1 MFNMSIIEELKK
13 VLGDQN
19 VLTGTDKDR
28 YSSDWLG
35 QYSFEPLCVVRPA
48 STQEVSKVVRLASA
62 AQVNIVPVGGNTG
75 LNGGTHSD
83 NAISVSMERMNS
95 IHEIRVNSK
104 IAIVDAGV
112 ILANLHN
119 VVNENDLMFPLT
131 FGARGSATIG
141 GVLSTNA
148 GGSNVLK
155 YGNTRD
161 LVLGVEIVLPNGE
174 IMNLMSELHKDNSGY
189 CLRDLVIGAEGTLG
203 IITRAVLKL
212 FPRPKAYATAMVAVN
227 SLDTALSLLNELQD
241 GTGGAVAAYEYMPKR
256 YIQGHMELSS
266 ASRRPF
272 KEDYEHLVMVELET
286 TVELFSQCGD
296 DGQVLLSGELER
308 ILDRNLDKGLIL
320 DAHIA
325 QNEEQRL
332 IMWERREAAAE
343 ISLLKTPLIN
353 NDIAVPL
360 DKISKFLTIMDKKL
374 PELDPDADVLIV
386 SHLGDGNVHYTV
398 WPSRDDEQHKDK
410 IMEAIENVVLSL
422 GGSFSAEHG
431 IGLSKLSSM
440 ERRKDRVAL
449 DVMRQIKHAI
459 DPEGIM
465 NPGKVLPKIY

>member
-19 VLTGTDKDR
+19 VLTGTDKER

-83 NAISVSMERMNS
+83 NAISISMERMNN

-203 IITRAVLKL
+203 IITQAVLKL

-286 TVELFSQCGD
+286 TVELFSRCGD

-360 DKISKFLTIMDKKL
+360 DKISKFLTIMEKKL

>member
-1 MFNMSIIEELKK
+1 MYKR
-13 VLGDQN
+13 Q
-19 VLTGTDKDR
+19 
-28 YSSDWLG
+28 
-35 QYSFEPLCVVRPA
+35 
-48 STQEVSKVVRLASA
+48 
-62 AQVNIVPVGGNTG
+62 VPVGGNTG

-83 NAISVSMERMNS
+83 NAISISMERMNN
-95 IHEIRVNSK
+95 IHEIRANSK

-203 IITRAVLKL
+203 IITQAVLKL

-227 SLDTALSLLNELQD
+227 SLDTALALLNELQD

-272 KEDYEHLVMVELET
+272 KQDYEHLVMVELET
-286 TVELFSQCGD
+286 TVELFSRCGD

-360 DKISKFLTIMDKKL
+360 DKISKFLTIMEKKL

>member
-1 MFNMSIIEELKK
+1 MSLIEELRTI
-13 VLGDQN
+13 LGDQN
-19 VLTGTDKDR
+19 VLTGADKER

-35 QYSFEPLCVVRPA
+35 QYKFEPLCVVRPA
-48 STQEVSKVVRLASA
+48 STEEVAEVVRLAGFLK
-62 AQVNIVPVGGNTG
+62 VNIVPVGGNTG

-83 NAISVSMERMNS
+83 NAISISMERMNK
-95 IHEIRVNSK
+95 IVEIRSNSK
-104 IAIVDAGV
+104 LAIVEAGV
-112 ILANLHN
+112 ILSNLHQ
-119 VVNENDLMFPLT
+119 VVNENDLIFPLT
-131 FGARGSATIG
+131 FGARGSATVG

-161 LVLGVEIVLPNGE
+161 LVLGVEMVLPNGE

-203 IITRAVLKL
+203 IITKAVVKL
-212 FPRPKAYATAMVAVN
+212 FPKPKAYATAMIAVK
-227 SLDTALSLLNELQD
+227 SLDSALDLLNELQD

-266 ASRRPF
+266 SSKKPF
-272 KEDYEHLVMVELET
+272 EKDYEHLVMVELET
-286 TVELFSQCGD
+286 TVELFSRYGD
-296 DGQVLLSGELER
+296 DGKTLLSGELER
-308 ILDRNLDKGLIL
+308 ILNKNLNEDFIL

-343 ISLLKTPLIN
+343 ISLLKKPIIN

-360 DKISKFLTIMDKKL
+360 DKVSKFLTVMEQKL
-374 PELDPDADVLIV
+374 PDLDPDADVLIV

-398 WPSRDDEQHKDK
+398 WPSNDDEKHKDK
-410 IMEAIENVVLSL
+410 IMETIENVVISL

-440 ERRKDRVAL
+440 ERRKDRTAL
-449 DVMRQIKHAI
+449 KVMRKVKNAI

-465 NPGKVLPKIY
+465 NPGKVLPKVKKA

>member
-1 MFNMSIIEELKK
+1 MSIIEELKK

-19 VLTGTDKDR
+19 VLTGTDKER

-48 STQEVSKVVRLASA
+48 STQEVSKVVRLAITS
-62 AQVNIVPVGGNTG
+62 QINIVPVGGNTG

-83 NAISVSMERMNS
+83 NAISISMERMNK

-161 LVLGVEIVLPNGE
+161 LVLGVEIVLPNGK

-203 IITRAVLKL
+203 IITQAVLKL

-227 SLDTALSLLNELQD
+227 SLDSALALLNELQD

-272 KEDYEHLVMVELET
+272 KQDYEHLVMVELET
-286 TVELFSQCGD
+286 TVELFSRCGD

-308 ILDRNLDKGLIL
+308 ILDKNLDKGFIL

-360 DKISKFLTIMDKKL
+360 DKISKFLTIMEEKL
-374 PELDPDADVLIV
+374 PELDRDADVLIV

>member
-1 MFNMSIIEELKK
+1 MSIIEELKK

-48 STQEVSKVVRLASA
+48 STQEVSKVVRLGSI
-62 AQVNIVPVGGNTG
+62 AQINIVPVGGNTG

-83 NAISVSMERMNS
+83 NAISVSMERMNN

-161 LVLGVEIVLPNGE
+161 LVLGVEVVLPNGE

-203 IITRAVLKL
+203 IITQAVLKL

-360 DKISKFLTIMDKKL
+360 DKISKFLTIMEKKL

-459 DPEGIM
+459 DPDGIM
-465 NPGKVLPKIY
+465 NPGKVLPKI

>member
-1 MFNMSIIEELKK
+1 MSLIGELKK

-19 VLTGTDKDR
+19 VLTGADKDR

-35 QYSFEPLCVVRPA
+35 QYIFEPLCVVRPG
-48 STQEVSKVVRLASA
+48 STEEVSKIVKLARTFQSK
-62 AQVNIVPVGGNTG
+62 IVPVGGNTG

-83 NAISVSMERMNS
+83 NAISISMERMNK
-95 IHEIRVNSK
+95 IHEIRLNSK
-104 IAIVDAGV
+104 IAIVEAGV
-112 ILANLHN
+112 ILTSLHQ
-119 VVNENDLMFPLT
+119 VANENDLIFPLT

-161 LVLGVEIVLPNGE
+161 LVLGVEIVLPSGE

-189 CLRDLVIGAEGTLG
+189 CLRDLIVGAEGTLG
-203 IITRAVLKL
+203 IITQAVLKL
-212 FPRPKAYATAMVAVN
+212 FPKPKAYATAMIAVK
-227 SLDTALSLLNELQD
+227 SLEDALSLLNELQD

-256 YIQGHMELSS
+256 YIQGHMELST
-266 ASRRPF
+266 ASRKPF
-272 KEDYEHLVMVELET
+272 QKDYEHLVMVELET
-286 TVELFSQCGD
+286 TIELFSRSKD
-296 DGQVLLSGELER
+296 DGQVILSGELER
-308 ILDRNLDKGLIL
+308 ILNKNLDRGVIL

-343 ISLLKTPLIN
+343 ISLLRTPLIN

-360 DKISKFLTIMDKKL
+360 DKVAKFFNIMEKKL
-374 PELDPDADVLIV
+374 PDLDPDADVLVV

-398 WPSRDDEQHKDK
+398 WPSKDDEKHKDK
-410 IMEAIENVVLSL
+410 IMEAIESVVLKL

-449 DVMRQIKHAI
+449 DVMRQIKNAI

-465 NPGKVLPKIY
+465 NPGKVLPKL

>member
-1 MFNMSIIEELKK
+1 MSIIEELKK

-19 VLTGTDKDR
+19 VLTGTDKER

-83 NAISVSMERMNS
+83 NAISISMERMNS

-203 IITRAVLKL
+203 IITQAVLKL

-286 TVELFSQCGD
+286 TVELFSRCGD

-360 DKISKFLTIMDKKL
+360 DKISKFLTIMEKKL

-440 ERRKDRVAL
+440 ERRKDRIAL

-465 NPGKVLPKIY
+465 NPGKVLPKTY

>member
-1 MFNMSIIEELKK
+1 MSLIEELKK

-19 VLTGTDKDR
+19 VLTGTDKER

-35 QYSFEPLCVVRPA
+35 QYRFEPLCVVRPA
-48 STQEVSKVVRLASA
+48 SSEEVSKVVRLAGSF
-62 AQVNIVPVGGNTG
+62 QVNIVPVGGNTG

-83 NAISVSMERMNS
+83 DAISISMERMNK
-95 IHEIRVNSK
+95 ICEIRLNSK
-104 IAIVDAGV
+104 IAIVEAGV
-112 ILANLHN
+112 ILSNLHQL
-119 VVNENDLMFPLT
+119 VNENDLMFPLT

-161 LVLGVEIVLPNGE
+161 LVLGVEIVLPSGE

-203 IITRAVLKL
+203 VITEAVVKL
-212 FPRPKAYATAMVAVN
+212 FPKPRAYATAMIAVE
-227 SLDTALSLLNELQD
+227 SLDSALALLNELQD

-256 YIQGHMELSS
+256 YIQGHMQLSS
-266 ASRRPF
+266 FSKKPF
-272 KEDYEHLVMVELET
+272 KKDYEHLIMVELET
-286 TVELFSQCGD
+286 TIELFSRYGD
-296 DGQVLLSGELER
+296 DGKVLLSVELER
-308 ILDRNLDKGLIL
+308 ILNKNLKKGFIL

-343 ISLLKTPLIN
+343 ISLLKNPLIN

-360 DKISKFLTIMDKKL
+360 DKVSEFLTVMEKKL
-374 PELDPDADVLIV
+374 PELDAGADVLIV

-398 WPSRDDEQHKDK
+398 WPSKDDEKHKDK
-410 IMEAIENVVLSL
+410 IMEAIENVVLTL

-449 DVMRQIKHAI
+449 DVMRQIKNAI
-459 DPEGIM
+459 DPQGIM
-465 NPGKVLPKIY
+465 NPGKVLPKVH

>member
-1 MFNMSIIEELKK
+1 MSLIGELKK

-19 VLTGTDKDR
+19 VLTGADKDR

-35 QYSFEPLCVVRPA
+35 HYIFEPLCVVRPG
-48 STQEVSKVVRLASA
+48 STEEVSKIVKLARTFQSK
-62 AQVNIVPVGGNTG
+62 IVPVGGNTG

-83 NAISVSMERMNS
+83 NAISISMERMNK
-95 IHEIRVNSK
+95 IHEIRLNSK
-104 IAIVDAGV
+104 IAIVEAGV
-112 ILANLHN
+112 ILTSLHQ
-119 VVNENDLMFPLT
+119 VANENDLIFPLT

-161 LVLGVEIVLPNGE
+161 LVLGVEIVLPSGE

-189 CLRDLVIGAEGTLG
+189 CLRDLIVGAEGTLG
-203 IITRAVLKL
+203 IITQAVLKL
-212 FPRPKAYATAMVAVN
+212 FPKPKAYATAMIAVK
-227 SLDTALSLLNELQD
+227 SLDNALSLLNELQD

-256 YIQGHMELSS
+256 YIQGHMELST
-266 ASRRPF
+266 ASRKPF
-272 KEDYEHLVMVELET
+272 QKDYEHLVMVELET
-286 TVELFSQCGD
+286 TIELFSRSKD
-296 DGQVLLSGELER
+296 DGQVILSGELER
-308 ILDRNLDKGLIL
+308 ILNKNLDRGVIL

-343 ISLLKTPLIN
+343 ISLLRTPLIN

-360 DKISKFLTIMDKKL
+360 DKVAKFFNIMEKKL
-374 PELDPDADVLIV
+374 PDLDPDADVLVV

-398 WPSRDDEQHKDK
+398 WPSKDDEKHKDK
-410 IMEAIENVVLSL
+410 IMEAIESVVLKL

-449 DVMRQIKHAI
+449 DVMRQIKNAI

-465 NPGKVLPKIY
+465 NPGKVLPKL

>member
-1 MFNMSIIEELKK
+1 MSIIEGLKK
-13 VLGDQN
+13 VLGNQN
-19 VLTGTDKDR
+19 VLTGTDKER

-48 STQEVSKVVRLASA
+48 STQEVSKVVRLAST
-62 AQVNIVPVGGNTG
+62 AQINIVPVGGNTG

-83 NAISVSMERMNS
+83 NAISISMERMNS

-203 IITRAVLKL
+203 IITQAVLKL

-227 SLDTALSLLNELQD
+227 SLDTALALLNELQD
-241 GTGGAVAAYEYMPKR
+241 GTGRAVAAYEYMPKR

-286 TVELFSQCGD
+286 TVELFSRCGD

-360 DKISKFLTIMDKKL
+360 DKISKFLTIMEKKL

>member
-1 MFNMSIIEELKK
+1 MSIIEELKK

-19 VLTGTDKDR
+19 VLTGTDKER

-48 STQEVSKVVRLASA
+48 STQEVSKVVRLAST
-62 AQVNIVPVGGNTG
+62 AQINIVPVGGNTG

-83 NAISVSMERMNS
+83 NAISISMERMNN
-95 IHEIRVNSK
+95 IHEIRENSK

-203 IITRAVLKL
+203 IITQAVLKL

-296 DGQVLLSGELER
+296 DGQVLLSSELER

-360 DKISKFLTIMDKKL
+360 DKISKFLTIMEKKL

>member
-1 MFNMSIIEELKK
+1 MSIIEELKK

-19 VLTGTDKDR
+19 VLTGTDKER

-48 STQEVSKVVRLASA
+48 STQEVSKVVRLAITS
-62 AQVNIVPVGGNTG
+62 QINIVPVGGNTG

-83 NAISVSMERMNS
+83 NAISISMERMNK

-104 IAIVDAGV
+104 IANVDAGV

-203 IITRAVLKL
+203 IITQAVLKL

-227 SLDTALSLLNELQD
+227 SLDTALALLNELQD

-286 TVELFSQCGD
+286 TVELFSRCGD

-360 DKISKFLTIMDKKL
+360 DKISKFLTIMEKKL
-374 PELDPDADVLIV
+374 PELDPYADVLIV

>member
-1 MFNMSIIEELKK
+1 MSIIEELKK

-19 VLTGTDKDR
+19 VLTGTDKER

-48 STQEVSKVVRLASA
+48 STQEVSKVVRLASTS
-62 AQVNIVPVGGNTG
+62 QVNIVPVGGNTG

-83 NAISVSMERMNS
+83 NAISISMERMNK

-203 IITRAVLKL
+203 IITQAVLKL

-227 SLDTALSLLNELQD
+227 SLDSALALLNELQD

-272 KEDYEHLVMVELET
+272 NQDYEHLVMVELET
-286 TVELFSQCGD
+286 TVELFSRCGD

-308 ILDRNLDKGLIL
+308 ILDKNLDKGFIL

-360 DKISKFLTIMDKKL
+360 DKISKFLTIMEKKL

-449 DVMRQIKHAI
+449 NVMRQIKHAI

>member
-1 MFNMSIIEELKK
+1 MSIIEELKK

-19 VLTGTDKDR
+19 VLTGTDKER

-35 QYSFEPLCVVRPA
+35 QYSFEPLCVVRPV
-48 STQEVSKVVRLASA
+48 STQEVSKVVRLAST
-62 AQVNIVPVGGNTG
+62 AQINIVPVGGNTG

-83 NAISVSMERMNS
+83 NAISISMERMNN

-203 IITRAVLKL
+203 IITQAVLKL

-272 KEDYEHLVMVELET
+272 KEDHEHLVMVELET
-286 TVELFSQCGD
+286 TVELFSRCGD

-360 DKISKFLTIMDKKL
+360 DKISKFLTIMEKKL

-410 IMEAIENVVLSL
+410 IMEEIENVVLSL

-440 ERRKDRVAL
+440 ERRKDRIAL
-449 DVMRQIKHAI
+449 DVMRQIKYAI

>member
-1 MFNMSIIEELKK
+1 MSIIEELKK

-19 VLTGTDKDR
+19 VLTGTDKER

-48 STQEVSKVVRLASA
+48 STQEVSKVVRLAST
-62 AQVNIVPVGGNTG
+62 AQINIVPVGGNTG

-83 NAISVSMERMNS
+83 NAISISMERMNN
-95 IHEIRVNSK
+95 IHEIRENSK

-203 IITRAVLKL
+203 IITQAVLKL

-286 TVELFSQCGD
+286 TVELFSRCGD

-360 DKISKFLTIMDKKL
+360 DKISKFLTIMEKKL

>member
-1 MFNMSIIEELKK
+1 MSIIEELKK

-19 VLTGTDKDR
+19 VLTGTDKER

-48 STQEVSKVVRLASA
+48 SAQEVSKVVRLASTA
-62 AQVNIVPVGGNTG
+62 KVNIVPVGGNTG

-83 NAISVSMERMNS
+83 SAISISMERMNS

-203 IITRAVLKL
+203 IITQAVLKL

-360 DKISKFLTIMDKKL
+360 DKISKFLTIMEKKL

>member
-19 VLTGTDKDR
+19 VLTGTDKER

-48 STQEVSKVVRLASA
+48 STQEVSKVVRLASN
-62 AQVNIVPVGGNTG
+62 AQINIVPVGGNTG

-83 NAISVSMERMNS
+83 NAISISMERMNS

-203 IITRAVLKL
+203 IITQAVLKL

-227 SLDTALSLLNELQD
+227 SLDSALSLLNELQD

-360 DKISKFLTIMDKKL
+360 DKISKFLTIMEKKL

>member
-1 MFNMSIIEELKK
+1 MSIIEELKK

-83 NAISVSMERMNS
+83 NAISISMERMNS

-203 IITRAVLKL
+203 IITQAVLKL

-360 DKISKFLTIMDKKL
+360 DKISKFLTIMEKKL

-449 DVMRQIKHAI
+449 DVMHQIKHAI

>member
-1 MFNMSIIEELKK
+1 MSIIEELKK

-19 VLTGTDKDR
+19 VLTGTDKER

-48 STQEVSKVVRLASA
+48 STQEVSKVVRLAST

-83 NAISVSMERMNS
+83 NAISISMERMNN

-203 IITRAVLKL
+203 IITQAVLKL

-286 TVELFSQCGD
+286 TVELFSRCGD

-360 DKISKFLTIMDKKL
+360 DKISKFLTIMEKKL

>member
-1 MFNMSIIEELKK
+1 MSIIEELKK

-19 VLTGTDKDR
+19 VLTGTDKER

-48 STQEVSKVVRLASA
+48 STQEVSKVVRLASN
-62 AQVNIVPVGGNTG
+62 AQINIVPVGGNTG

-83 NAISVSMERMNS
+83 NAISISMERMNN

-203 IITRAVLKL
+203 IITQAVLKL

-227 SLDTALSLLNELQD
+227 SLDGALSLLNELQD

-272 KEDYEHLVMVELET
+272 KEDYGHLVMVELET
-286 TVELFSQCGD
+286 TVELFSRCGD

-360 DKISKFLTIMDKKL
+360 DKISKFLTIMEKKL

-449 DVMRQIKHAI
+449 DVMRQIKQAI

>member
-1 MFNMSIIEELKK
+1 MSIIEELKK

-48 STQEVSKVVRLASA
+48 STQEVSKVVRLAST
-62 AQVNIVPVGGNTG
+62 AQINIVPVGGNTG

-83 NAISVSMERMNS
+83 NAISISMERMNS

-203 IITRAVLKL
+203 IITQAVLKL

-227 SLDTALSLLNELQD
+227 NLDTALALLNELQD
-241 GTGGAVAAYEYMPKR
+241 GTGRAVAAYEYMPKR

-286 TVELFSQCGD
+286 TVELFSRCGD

-360 DKISKFLTIMDKKL
+360 DKISKFLTIMEKKL